1 MEEGLKEYAAGFA
14 AGIATVITGHPFDT
28 VKVKLQA
35 NNTGLHGKKY
45 RNALHCTA
53 HILRTEGIRG
63 LYKGATSSFIGV
75 SFESSLSFGFYSQ
88 AKAALQGEWDSET
101 PRLQTIFP
109 SGAFAGAI
117 ISCILCPAELIKCRL
132 QVQGVEP
139 IASQKC
145 QIRYSGP
152 LDCATETIKHEGV
165 KGLFRGGLVT
175 LLREAIGNAV
185 FFSTYEYSRFY
196 MHSQAKS
203 ALSSRSQAQD
213 LVLDVGIGIIS
224 GGLAG
229 MSVYKRVGIR
239 GCYAGLGPTL
249 TRAFPANAAAI
260 VVWELTA
267 KALGIRPS
275 SN

>member
-35 NNTGLHGKKY
+35 NNTGLHVKKY

-53 HILRTEGIRG
+53 HILRTEG
-63 LYKGATSSFIGV
+63 
-75 SFESSLSFGFYSQ
+75 
-88 AKAALQGEWDSET
+88 GEWDSET

-229 MSVYKRVGIR
+229 MSFWSVVLPLDVAKTIIQTDKKASRNPFDTLSLVYKRVGIR